1 MTIKR
6 LVNIAILI
14 STLSLCCVF
23 ATYFYLRQETP
34 NRQKDFNLYSLVPQD
49 ALAVVETSRMLQLVE
64 DINQLACSKDGYFL
78 NFSELFNHLKIYLNS
93 FSDNAPHG
101 LSRQMN
107 KMMLSFHEPDTPEN
121 QVLYCALGDEDSN
134 YITAFINQYQSP
146 EYPFKEYKYRGEH
159 VRLIP
164 IDNQK
169 NLFVCFTDDFM
180 IITLKK
186 SLLHN
191 VIDSWK
197 EKKSLMSDS
206 SFLKLYAL
214 RQPVSPTTA
223 YVKMNNVELGREDLN
238 ITNTPLGEWA
248 EFNFLFDNDAIYC
261 SGMNCQPDSLSTF
274 MNLISKQ
281 QPLTVFPGKDLP
293 QTTFFFN
300 TWSLTDINSFFKFTS
315 QYANNQELADKWVDY
330 LEKYI
335 NQSVLSCLFRA
346 SDDDKQMPCAVLQLP
361 LTNEL
366 EAEQE
371 LKKLLLSESI
381 NRENLKSQRHFTY
394 LPSTSAAKHLRIYSL
409 PDNALHA
416 QMTGVT
422 HTNVDSYATFYNN
435 AMLIASN
442 KLSLQAY
449 VDAMEM
455 DKTMKDELL
464 YQRMVGSLATTYH
477 LIMMVDMERIVERPE
492 SYVRYIPNFFYRH
505 ANFFRHFTFVIQ
517 LVNLE
522 GVAHPNVVLLYN

>member
-6 LVNIAILI
+6 LVNIAIVI

-23 ATYFYLRQETP
+23 AMYFYLRQETT
-34 NRQKDFNLYSLVPQD
+34 NRHKDFNLYSLVPQD
-49 ALAVVETSRMLQLVE
+49 AIAVVETNKMLQLVE
-64 DINQLACSKDGYFL
+64 DINQLECSKDGYFL

-107 KMMLSFHEPDTPEN
+107 KMILSFHEPDTPEN

-134 YITAFINQYQSP
+134 YITEFINQYQSP
-146 EYPFKEYKYRGEH
+146 KNPFEEYKYRGEH
-159 VRLIP
+159 ICMIP
-164 IDNQK
+164 IENQK
-169 NLFVCFTDDFM
+169 KLFVCFTDDFL

-186 SLLHN
+186 TLLHN

-197 EKKSLMSDS
+197 EKNTLMNDS
-206 SFLKLYAL
+206 SFYKLYAL
-214 RQPVSPTTA
+214 KQSVSSTTA
-223 YVKMNNVELGREDLN
+223 YVKMRNVELGRDD
-238 ITNTPLGEWA
+238 IKISNTPLGEWA

-281 QPLTVFPGKDLP
+281 QPLNAFPGKHLP

-300 TWSLTDINSFFKFTS
+300 TWSLTDFHSFFNFTS
-315 QYANNQELADKWVDY
+315 QYTNNQKLADKWVAY

-335 NQSVLSCLFRA
+335 KESVLSCLFRV
-346 SDDDKQMPCAVLQLP
+346 SDDNKQIPCAVLHLP
-361 LTNEL
+361 LKNKT
-366 EAEQE
+366 EAEKE
-371 LKKLLLSESI
+371 LKTLLLNEQVK
-381 NRENLKSQRHFTY
+381 RKSSNTQRYSVYT
-394 LPSTSAAKHLRIYSL
+394 PITSAAKKLNIYAL
-409 PDNALHA
+409 PNNALHA
-416 QMTGVT
+416 QLTGVN
-422 HTNVDSYATFYNN
+422 HINSDSYAAFYND

-442 KLSLQAY
+442 KQSLQAY
-449 VDAMEM
+449 VDAIEK
-455 DKTMKDELL
+455 DKTMEDGLL

-477 LIMMVDMERIVERPE
+477 LIMMVDMERIVERSE

-505 ANFFRHFTFVIQ
+505 VDFFRHFTFVIQ
-517 LVNLE
+517 IVNLD